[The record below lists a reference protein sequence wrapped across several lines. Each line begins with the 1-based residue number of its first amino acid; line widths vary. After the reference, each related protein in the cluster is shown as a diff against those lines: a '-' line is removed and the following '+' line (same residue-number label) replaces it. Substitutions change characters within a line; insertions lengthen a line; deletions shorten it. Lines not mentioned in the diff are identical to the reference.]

1 MVGFTWIIL
10 SNIFLKIYWKISKF
24 RLAVSSTPWDYFIIK
39 CGGFLAN
46 FVTLCF
52 FPDSGKVAMLNAKIP
67 MTIFKEGP
75 KLTL

>member
-1 MVGFTWIIL
+1 M
-10 SNIFLKIYWKISKF
+10 
-24 RLAVSSTPWDYFIIK
+24 IK